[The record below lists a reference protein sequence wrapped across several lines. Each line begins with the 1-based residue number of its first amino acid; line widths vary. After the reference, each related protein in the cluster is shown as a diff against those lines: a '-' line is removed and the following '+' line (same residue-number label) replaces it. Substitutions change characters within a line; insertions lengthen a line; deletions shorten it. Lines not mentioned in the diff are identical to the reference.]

1 MFVLRLKCRQGLQ
14 IKVAPIDSYGRRGG
28 RRDSRVTASFACG
41 DNRFQRSL
49 PVSLKIPNL
58 LLCTNA
64 SARCRFE
71 VGEIRSK
78 IVKAGAGCSIYQ
90 CTTSG
95 IYDGDCDANRLYV
108 HKTYAYRP
116 RKAWV

>member
-14 IKVAPIDSYGRRGG
+14 IKVATIDSYGRRRG

-49 PVSLKIPNL
+49 PVSLKIANL
-58 LLCTNA
+58 LLCTNP
-64 SARCRFE
+64 STRCGFE

-78 IVKAGAGCSIYQ
+78 IVKAGAGRSIYQ
-90 CTTSG
+90 RTTGGVYYS
-95 IYDGDCDANRLYV
+95 DCEANRLYV
-108 HKTYAYRP
+108 HKTYANRT
-116 RKAWV
+116 RKACV